1 MKNFLRKYL
10 GFNDLEEATN
20 ILSNKIADLQ
30 RELDGLEE
38 SVKDDLLS
46 DLDYELD
53 RKVETEVDDRLY
65 NYDFEEMK
73 DKIEM
78 LGDES
83 SGFDNRIVGC
93 QERLEAL
100 ADKIDTLSIF
110 DRLTALEEK
119 LND

>member
-1 MKNFLRKYL
+1 MKNFLRNL
-10 GFNDLEEATN
+10 MGFNELQEANN

-65 NYDFEEMK
+65 NYNLDDMK
-73 DKIEM
+73 DKM
-78 LGDES
+78 QNRAGDVGS
-83 SGFDNRIVGC
+83 FFKGFLKG
-93 QERLEAL
+93 
-100 ADKIDTLSIF
+100 K
-110 DRLTALEEK
+110 EEIK
-119 LND
+119 E

>member
-1 MKNFLRKYL
+1 MKNFLRNL
-10 GFNDLEEATN
+10 MGFNELQEATN
-20 ILSNKIADLQ
+20 ILSNKIADLESNLKE
-30 RELDGLEE
+30 EL
-38 SVKDDLLS
+38 SDDLNY
-46 DLDYELD
+46 DME
-53 RKVETEVDDRLY
+53 RQVEQQVEREVDDRLY

-78 LGDES
+78 LGEES

-100 ADKIDTLSIF
+100 ADKLDTLSIL
-110 DRLTALEEK
+110 DRITALEEK

>member
-1 MKNFLRKYL
+1 MKNFLRNL
-10 GFNDLEEATN
+10 MGFNHLQEANN

-53 RKVETEVDDRLY
+53 RKVESEVDDRLY
-65 NYDFEEMK
+65 NYNLDDMQSDISDLKEDMNN
-73 DKIEM
+73 
-78 LGDES
+78 
-83 SGFDNRIVGC
+83 FDHQVSVMA
-93 QERLEAL
+93 ERVEVL
-100 ADKIDTLSIF
+100 ADKLDTLPIL
-110 DRLTALEEK
+110 DRITTLEEK